1 MTYEEFLKQWR
12 DTGTDVQCRTSGSTG
27 TPKSILLPKTEMSKS
42 ALRTVRHFGLDRF
55 SHLHSCISPDFIGG
69 KMMAV
74 RAEET
79 GARLTWETP
88 SNRPLMQ
95 AGQDAID
102 LLAVVPSQMEYILSH
117 MDMMPEIRAIIIGGS
132 AIPAALRR
140 RIEESGLNA
149 WETYGMTETAS
160 HIALRRV
167 TDPPSPFRV
176 LDGISTGV
184 DGESRLVIEMEGWQK
199 IVTNDIVRIIGQREF
214 VVTGRYDNV
223 IISGGIK
230 IHPEQAEEI
239 LEATF
244 GVPVLITSVPDN
256 KWGERVIMIIEDGE
270 DRASD
275 TIIISRC
282 KECLPKAW
290 VPKEILH
297 QNVPTTENGKK
308 KRKNIL

>member
-1 MTYEEFLKQWR
+1 
-12 DTGTDVQCRTSGSTG
+12 
-27 TPKSILLPKTEMSKS
+27 
-42 ALRTVRHFGLDRF
+42 
-55 SHLHSCISPDFIGG
+55 
-69 KMMAV
+69 MAV

-275 TIIISRC
+275 TKIISRC